1 MSDPSFESVKAVPKT
16 HRAAVSEHV
25 GDYPATKYIDTPD
38 ASSLAP
44 GKALVRIVYAGVC
57 HTDVSI
63 TLGTGTDQPV
73 TPIIPGHEGAGYVVA
88 VGPHA
93 APGPEVVK
101 VGDRVGIR
109 FVADICGNCDG
120 CLDGEEESCDHLVI
134 SGTNTPGVFQE
145 FIVAPASQLT
155 PIPDAV
161 PLSMAAPI
169 LCAGLTTYKAL
180 LNANLKAGDWVVIP
194 GAGGGLGHLAVQYA
208 LAMNYRV
215 CGIDVGDD
223 KLAMLKGYGIHA
235 FVDFTKESDVPAA
248 VKRAVGEKGA
258 KAAVVAAGVIA
269 PYQQALDYLGFRS
282 TLVCVGLPKDGK
294 FTVDS
299 NQLVVQ
305 SSRIVGSSVGTRADA
320 KRALA
325 LVELGK
331 VKVELSVRDLDEVGE
346 IFKELKGGKVKGRV
360 VVKLF

>member
-1 MSDPSFESVKAVPKT
+1 M
-16 HRAAVSEHV
+16 
-25 GDYPATKYIDTPD
+25 
-38 ASSLAP
+38 
-44 GKALVRIVYAGVC
+44 
-57 HTDVSI
+57 
-63 TLGTGTDQPV
+63 
-73 TPIIPGHEGAGYVVA
+73 
-88 VGPHA
+88 
-93 APGPEVVK
+93 
-101 VGDRVGIR
+101 
-109 FVADICGNCDG
+109 
-120 CLDGEEESCDHLVI
+120 
-134 SGTNTPGVFQE
+134 
-145 FIVAPASQLT
+145 
-155 PIPDAV
+155 
-161 PLSMAAPI
+161 
-169 LCAGLTTYKAL
+169 
-180 LNANLKAGDWVVIP
+180 VIP
-194 GAGGGLGHLAVQYA
+194 GAGGGLGHLAVQVRRAQKRIIGVRSDMQYA

-269 PYQQALDYLGFRS
+269 PYQQVSIGAVLRCLVVDLTTKALDYLGFRS